1 MKLIYAKLW
10 LKKYIKYNY
19 DESDEKTFNRKLNWK
34 IVNLSHRV
42 YNSHGLKGHNTRQ
55 QIRKIL
61 WDYSEKELKQYGLSR
76 YHPSM
81 ISRIISYLKRII
93 TGKN

>member
-10 LKKYIKYNY
+10 LKKFIKYNY
-19 DESDEKTFNRKLNWK
+19 GKFDDKTLNGKINWA

-42 YNSHGLKGHNTRQ
+42 YKSHGLRGHNTRQ

-61 WDYSEKELKQYGLSR
+61 WNYSKQELRQYR
-76 YHPSM
+76 PSLLQ
-81 ISRIISYLKRII
+81 RIMDFIKSV
-93 TGKN
+93 

>member
-10 LKKYIKYNY
+10 LKKYIKYNH
-19 DESDEKTFNRKLNWK
+19 DKFDEKTFNRKLNWK

-42 YNSHGLKGHNTRQ
+42 YKSHGLRGHNTRQ

-61 WDYSEKELKQYGLSR
+61 WDYSKKELKPYR
-76 YHPSM
+76 PSM
-81 ISRIISYLKRII
+81 ISKIISYLKGII
-93 TGKN
+93 AGKN

>member
-19 DESDEKTFNRKLNWK
+19 DKFDEKTFNRKLKWA

-42 YNSHGLKGHNTRQ
+42 YKSHGLRGHGGRQ
-55 QIRKIL
+55 NIRKIL
-61 WDYSEKELKQYGLSR
+61 WNYSKQELKQYR
-76 YHPSM
+76 PS
-81 ISRIISYLKRII
+81 ITSKIISYLKKVIMGR
-93 TGKN
+93 